1 MVQSLAIIVPCF
13 NEEKRIDSNCYLG
26 FLRENKEY
34 YIYFVNDGS
43 SDKTLDCLREIKTT
57 CPKQVFI
64 INQSI
69 NKGKAET
76 VRNGMMQALSSGR
89 FKFVGYFDADLSI
102 PLEEYKEMLAMFNNN
117 IKVVMGSRISR
128 LGSNIEKSLFRHIA
142 GRFIATIISK
152 MLKLSV
158 YDTQCGAKVF
168 SVDIVRPLFDEN
180 FKSTWLFDVEILA
193 RAIQMYGHSQASKIF
208 YEYPL
213 KKWIH
218 KSGSKVKISYIFYI
232 FYELLCIKIKYKI

>member
-1 MVQSLAIIVPCF
+1 MKLTYAIVIPCF
-13 NEEKRIDSNCYLG
+13 DEEKKLDYG
-26 FLRENKEY
+26 YYVDFLHKNPEY
-34 YIYFVNDGS
+34 CIYFVNDGS
-43 SDKTLDCLREIKTT
+43 KDKTLDCLLEIKTD

-64 INQSI
+64 INQNK

-76 VRNGMMQALSSGR
+76 VRNGMLQALSAGK
-89 FKFVGYFDADLSI
+89 FKYVGYFDADLSI
-102 PLEEYKEMLAMFNNN
+102 PLEEYKEMLYIFDNK

-152 MLKLSV
+152 ILKLSV

-168 SVDIVRPLFDEN
+168 SVDIIKPLFNEH
-180 FKSTWLFDVEILA
+180 FKSTWLFDVEIIA
-193 RAIQMYGHSQASKIF
+193 RSIRAYGHNRTLNLF

-213 KKWIH
+213 KKLIH
-218 KSGSKVKISYIFYI
+218 KSGSKVKISYVFFI
-232 FYELLCIKIKYKI
+232 FYELLHIKIKYKI

>member
-1 MVQSLAIIVPCF
+1 MVQNLAIIVPCF
-13 NEEKRIDSNCYLG
+13 NEEKRIDSICYVN
-26 FLRENKEY
+26 FLRKNQEY
-34 YIYFVNDGS
+34 YIFFVNDGS
-43 SDKTLDCLREIKTT
+43 NDKTLDCLHEIKTI

-64 INQSI
+64 INQDI
-69 NKGKAET
+69 NKGKAEA
-76 VRNGMMQALSSGR
+76 VRNGMLQALSAEK

-102 PLEEYKEMLAMFNNN
+102 PLEEYKEMLAMFDNK

-152 MLKLSV
+152 ILKLSV

-168 SVDIVRPLFDEN
+168 SVDIIKPLFNEH
-180 FKSTWLFDVEILA
+180 FKSTWLFDVEIIA
-193 RAIQMYGHSQASKIF
+193 RAIRIYGHSQTSNLF

-218 KSGSKVKISYIFYI
+218 KSGSKVKISYVFFIFYD
-232 FYELLCIKIKYKI
+232 LLSIKIKYKI